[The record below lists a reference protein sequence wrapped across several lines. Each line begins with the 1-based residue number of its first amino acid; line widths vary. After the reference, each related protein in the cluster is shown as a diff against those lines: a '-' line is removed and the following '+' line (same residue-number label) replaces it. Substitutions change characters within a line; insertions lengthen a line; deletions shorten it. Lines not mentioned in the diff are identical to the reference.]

1 MDASPIPDAKS
12 TACRVL
18 IVDDNRDGAD
28 SMGWLLGL
36 IGFRVQVCYDGFDAL
51 VAAATFSPHICLID
65 LNMPRMSGFELAAKL
80 REQAAGR
87 VIFLIALTAM
97 GSPESFR
104 RTADSGFDLHLVKP
118 VEPTRLIELLV
129 TKCRQFLGLI

>member
-1 MDASPIPDAKS
+1 MQSSPLPDAAN

-36 IGFRVQVCYDGFDAL
+36 IGFGVRVCYNGFDAL
-51 VAAATFSPHICLID
+51 AAAATFSPHVCLID
-65 LNMPRMSGFELAAKL
+65 LNMPGMNGLEVARRL

-87 VIFLIALTAM
+87 TMYLIALTAV
-97 GSPESFR
+97 GTPEAHR
-104 RTADSGFDLHLVKP
+104 WTAESGFDLHLVKP
-118 VEPTRLIELLV
+118 VEPNRLIELLV
-129 TKCRQFLGLI
+129 TQCRKFLGLV